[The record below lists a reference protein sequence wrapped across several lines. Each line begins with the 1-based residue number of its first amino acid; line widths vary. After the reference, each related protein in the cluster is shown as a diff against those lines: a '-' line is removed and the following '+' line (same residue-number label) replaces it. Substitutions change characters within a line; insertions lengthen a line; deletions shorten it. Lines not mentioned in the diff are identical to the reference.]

1 MCDVGGPRCPKHAGE
16 DLSKAKQ
23 ALGEVLSARQT
34 GDASEADVEE
44 AHSNLKR
51 AQLGWDSTHP
61 GMNDL
66 AEQLERPESENR
78 AGIKG
83 RLEAGFAKRY
93 AEYTA
98 RAEREG
104 NHRVYMLVDSSIETE
119 PKLPAKGI
127 YVPEDSRLPIS
138 YEVDSAVF
146 SGRFYKG
153 LKTTKAT
160 SLYGAQVDLVPR
172 KDLKGMR
179 LFTTRDGQSGLAMAE
194 DGYVTGVFTTSSKYR
209 KTAVSHLKHASS
221 LGANRLD
228 CFNTFLPG
236 IYKKAGYKTHAAVPF
251 NDDYAP
257 DGWKRSTYREWN
269 GGRPDVVF
277 MANAGHIPE
286 PDAPKRFSDYDDAYT
301 YIYSLVRKEES

>member
-23 ALGEVLSARQT
+23 TLAEVLSARQT
-34 GDASEADVEE
+34 GDASQAELNEARSQLD
-44 AHSNLKR
+44 R

-66 AEQLERPESENR
+66 AEELENPALDNR
-78 AGIKG
+78 AETKA
-83 RLEAGFAKRY
+83 RLEAGFSKRY
-93 AEYTA
+93 DEYTT
-98 RAEREG
+98 RAAREG
-104 NHRVYMLVDSSIETE
+104 NDRDYMLIDSAIADE

-127 YVPEDSRLPIS
+127 YVPDDSRLPIS

-153 LKTTKAT
+153 LKTTRAS

-179 LFTTRDGQSGLAMAE
+179 LYTTRDGQSGLAQTE
-194 DGYVTGVFTTSSKYR
+194 DGYVTGVFTTSTKYR
-209 KTAVSHLKHASS
+209 KTAVSHLKHANTH
-221 LGANRLD
+221 GANHLD
-228 CFNTFLPG
+228 CFNTYLPS
-236 IYKKAGYKTHAAVPF
+236 IYNKAGYKTHAAVPF
-251 NDDYAP
+251 DDDYAP

-269 GGRPDVVF
+269 DGRPDVVF
-277 MANAGHIPE
+277 MANAEHIPE
-286 PDAPKRFSDYDDAYT
+286 PDAPKKFTDYDEAYT
-301 YIYSLVRKEES
+301 YIYSLVRKEEP